1 VCGRFAVTRETPDLI
16 GVLEGL
22 GPLEENFNVAPTT
35 PVAAVREWKGE
46 RHLETPR
53 WGFVPSFYKTFNQ
66 RPQPIN
72 ARIETVATSGMFR
85 KAFANSRCIVPARGY
100 YEWQVREDGKQPF
113 FISDPDAALA
123 MAGVMTAWR
132 DPAKPD
138 DDPDRWR
145 LSVAIL
151 TRDAHVAPGEVHDRM
166 PACLTPD
173 AYDDWLGDHLTA
185 DQLLALLDRTST
197 QVAHEL
203 THWEVSREVNSV
215 RNNGPQLLE
224 PLG

>member
-22 GPLEENFNVAPTT
+22 GTLSDNYNVAPTN

-46 RHLETPR
+46 RHMETPR
-53 WGFVPSFYKTFNQ
+53 WGFVPSFYKAFEQ

-85 KAFANSRCIVPARGY
+85 KAFANSRCIIPARGY

-132 DPAKPD
+132 DPAKAG

-145 LSVAIL
+145 LSVAII

-185 DQLLALLDRTST
+185 DQLLSLLDTSST
-197 QVAHEL
+197 RVAHEL

-215 RNNGPQLLE
+215 RNNGPHLLE
-224 PLG
+224 PLS